1 MSKLI
6 GRNNVAL
13 TPRQALEQKVSSA
26 RANLLL
32 VIIFTAINMILL
44 VANAGSYFLFSAS
57 VPYLLTLFGLLLCGM
72 LPAEYYAELEGFVPL
87 DKSVFIIALALAI
100 LILGLYL
107 LCWFLSKKNKVG
119 WLIFALVLFSIDT
132 LALFNYYG
140 FAADSFFDIAFHI
153 WIIVI
158 LALGI
163 DAHYKLKKMPD
174 EPAPLTVENPDGEI
188 MEAEP
193 GEGESNPLRP
203 VDPMAKARILLEADA
218 YNYHIEYRRVK
229 STNELVINGKVY
241 DEYTAVMELP
251 HLLSATVD
259 GHRIEAGIDNVSRM
273 SISVDGEIV
282 KKKIRLI

>member
-1 MSKLI
+1 
-6 GRNNVAL
+6 
-13 TPRQALEQKVSSA
+13 
-26 RANLLL
+26 
-32 VIIFTAINMILL
+32 
-44 VANAGSYFLFSAS
+44 
-57 VPYLLTLFGLLLCGM
+57 
-72 LPAEYYAELEGFVPL
+72 
-87 DKSVFIIALALAI
+87 
-100 LILGLYL
+100 
-107 LCWFLSKKNKVG
+107 
-119 WLIFALVLFSIDT
+119 
-132 LALFNYYG
+132 
-140 FAADSFFDIAFHI
+140 
-153 WIIVI
+153 
-158 LALGI
+158 
-163 DAHYKLKKMPD
+163 
-174 EPAPLTVENPDGEI
+174 

-193 GEGESNPLRP
+193 SEGESNPLRP